1 VNNCHF
7 VISLKRTGHH
17 AFIDWFAKGRGEPV
31 AFFNNAFPTS
41 PPTLRSR
48 PLYYGN
54 HPHLPGLTPSANLR
68 ASQHDVILNFEGRQT
83 DKIEGACRSFM
94 ETTLG
99 RQVTSIYFLR
109 DPLNCVAS
117 MFGRAK
123 NANNLF
129 YLRVSSQVYAFES
142 IVNWIADKGLDD
154 QLVTYS
160 GWRFDESERASIAER
175 FDMANLPPPE
185 KVSKFGGG
193 SSFGKV
199 ILDGHDAR
207 NELLSRWRMM
217 RDDPRFLAVF
227 CDLVSCRAF
236 QRYFEI
242 AGARELQD
250 GNALDDVMA
259 AARQSA
265 EAQAI
270 FHEKM
275 EPFRRQLPLIQR
287 FQSGATKAAREF
299 FRVRIQL
306 ATGLL
311 LHKC

>member
-1 VNNCHF
+1 MNNCHF

-17 AFIDWFAKGRGEPV
+17 AFIDWFARGRGEPI

-54 HPHLPGLTPSANLR
+54 HPHLPGLTPSANFR
-68 ASQHDVILNFEGRQT
+68 ASRYDVILNFEGRQI
-83 DKIEGACRSFM
+83 DMIEGDCRSFV
-94 ETTLG
+94 ETKIG
-99 RQVTSIYFLR
+99 RQVSSIYFLR

-117 MFGRAK
+117 MLRRAK

-129 YLRVSSQVYAFES
+129 YLGVFSQVYAFEN
-142 IVNWIADKGLDD
+142 IVNWIADMKLND

-160 GWRFDESERASIAER
+160 GWRFDEMERSRVAQR
-175 FDMANLPPPE
+175 FEMANSPPPE
-185 KVSKFGGG
+185 KVSQFGGG
-193 SSFGKV
+193 SSFGE
-199 ILDGHDAR
+199 IALDSDDAK
-207 NELLSRWRMM
+207 NHLLSRWRIM

-227 CDLVSCRAF
+227 CDPVSCRAF

-242 AGARELQD
+242 VGNRELQD
-250 GNALDDVMA
+250 GSALDDIMA
-259 AARQSA
+259 AAKQSG

-275 EPFRRQLPLIQR
+275 QPFRRQLPLIQGL
-287 FQSGATKAAREF
+287 QSGATKAAREF

-311 LHKC
+311 LHKQ